1 MINKYIKNIFNFIN
15 YFTLACIIPIGY
27 FAPLGEWLL
36 LSLLSITTLLNIVIN
51 HSKVNY
57 NNLFIFGISIL
68 IIFISYFWSINPERT
83 SEVIGPIS
91 GIIIAIF
98 IVLNITQNNKIL
110 NIENL
115 IGIPLIITSLCIFLD
130 MILNTEIRSNLA
142 MLAGDAPTSRSANF
156 GRGIIILLMI
166 MPFSVAM
173 YLNKGKILLALSIFI
188 LVSTIVIL
196 GPNHSAKI
204 ALFITILSSIIIYFF
219 GPRSFLCFGI
229 VSLIFII
236 CLPILS
242 LKVFPKIPQI
252 KYKVTIIKQCVE
264 DFEDGTSETIDIR
277 NSPSYEMIPNS
288 DNCFRIMDWQ
298 ETSTGV
304 SIIHRLLVWNFVG
317 KEIYKKPFLGNGAGS
332 SRLIGQNII
341 LKVPHSNEK
350 IKGGIPLHPHNNFLE
365 IWLELGLLGIIIINI
380 LWIKIIKYGIQMR
393 QNSYIIGTGVC
404 SSIVTIFIMS
414 NLSFGVFQA
423 WWMSSIALIFLII
436 LQFSKSEQK
445 INL

>member
-36 LSLLSITTLLNIVIN
+36 LSLLSITTLLNIFIN
-51 HSKVNY
+51 YSKVNY
-57 NNLFIFGISIL
+57 KNLFIFSISIL
-68 IIFISYFWSINPERT
+68 IIFISYYWSINPERT

-173 YLNKGKILLALSIFI
+173 YINKGKILLALGIVI
-188 LVSTIVIL
+188 LVSAIVIL

-204 ALFITILSSIIIYFF
+204 ALFITILSSIIIYFL
-219 GPRSFLCFGI
+219 GPRSFLYFGI
-229 VSLIFII
+229 ISIIFILF
-236 CLPILS
+236 LPIIS
-242 LKVFPKIPQI
+242 SKILPPI
-252 KYKVTIIKQCVE
+252 GSIEKNNYYNV
-264 DFEDGTSETIDIR
+264 
-277 NSPSYEMIPNS
+277 P
-288 DNCFRIMDWQ
+288 WQ
-298 ETSTGV
+298 KTAIGG
-304 SIIHRLLVWNFVG
+304 SIIHRLLVWEYVAN
-317 KEIYKKPFLGNGAGS
+317 EIYKRPILGHGTGT

-341 LKVPHSNEK
+341 LNVPNTKQE

-380 LWIKIIKYGIQMR
+380 LWMKIIKYGIQMR
-393 QNSYIIGTGVC
+393 QDSYIIGTGVC
-404 SSIVTIFIMS
+404 SSIVTIFIIS

-436 LQFSKSEQK
+436 LQFSKKEQK

>member
-1 MINKYIKNIFNFIN
+1 MMINKYIKNIFNFIN

-36 LSLLSITTLLNIVIN
+36 LSLLSITTLLNIFIN
-51 HSKVNY
+51 YSKVNY
-57 NNLFIFGISIL
+57 KNLFIFSISIL
-68 IIFISYFWSINPERT
+68 IIFISYYWSINPERT

-173 YLNKGKILLALSIFI
+173 YINKGKILLALGIVI

-204 ALFITILSSIIIYFF
+204 ALFITILSSIIIYFL
-219 GPRSFLCFGI
+219 GPRSFLYFGI
-229 VSLIFII
+229 ISIIFILF
-236 CLPILS
+236 LPIIS
-242 LKVFPKIPQI
+242 SKILPPI
-252 KYKVTIIKQCVE
+252 GSIEKNNYYNV
-264 DFEDGTSETIDIR
+264 
-277 NSPSYEMIPNS
+277 P
-288 DNCFRIMDWQ
+288 WQ
-298 ETSTGV
+298 KTAIGG
-304 SIIHRLLVWNFVG
+304 SIIHRLLVWEYVAN
-317 KEIYKKPFLGNGAGS
+317 EIYKRPILGHGIGT

-341 LKVPHSNEK
+341 LNVPNTNQE

-365 IWLELGLLGIIIINI
+365 IWLELGLLGIIIISI
-380 LWIKIIKYGIQMR
+380 LWMKIIKYGIQMR
-393 QNSYIIGTGVC
+393 QDSYIIGTGVC
-404 SSIVTIFIMS
+404 SSIVTIFIIS

-436 LQFSKSEQK
+436 LQFSKKEQK

>member
-36 LSLLSITTLLNIVIN
+36 LSLLSITTLLYIFIN

-57 NNLFIFGISIL
+57 NNLFIFSISIL
-68 IIFISYFWSINPERT
+68 IIFISYYWSINPERT

-115 IGIPLIITSLCIFLD
+115 IGIPLIITSLCIFSD

-173 YLNKGKILLALSIFI
+173 YINKGKILLALGIVI
-188 LVSTIVIL
+188 LVSAIVIL

-204 ALFITILSSIIIYFF
+204 ALFITILSSIIIYFL
-219 GPRSFLCFGI
+219 GPRSFLYFGI
-229 VSLIFII
+229 ISIIFILF
-236 CLPILS
+236 LPIIS
-242 LKVFPKIPQI
+242 SKILPPI
-252 KYKVTIIKQCVE
+252 GSIEKSNYYNV
-264 DFEDGTSETIDIR
+264 
-277 NSPSYEMIPNS
+277 P
-288 DNCFRIMDWQ
+288 WQ
-298 ETSTGV
+298 KTAIGG
-304 SIIHRLLVWNFVG
+304 SIIHRLLVWEYVAN
-317 KEIYKKPFLGNGAGS
+317 EIYKKPLLGYGTGT

-341 LKVPHSNEK
+341 LNVPNTNQE

-365 IWLELGLLGIIIINI
+365 IWLELGLLGIIIISI
-380 LWIKIIKYGIQMR
+380 LWMKIIKYGIQMR
-393 QNSYIIGTGVC
+393 QDSYIIGTGVC
-404 SSIVTIFIMS
+404 SSIVTIFIIS

-436 LQFSKSEQK
+436 LQFSKKEQK

>member
-1 MINKYIKNIFNFIN
+1 MMINKYIKNIFNFIN

-36 LSLLSITTLLNIVIN
+36 LSLLSITTLLNIFIN
-51 HSKVNY
+51 YSKVNY
-57 NNLFIFGISIL
+57 KNLFIFSISIL
-68 IIFISYFWSINPERT
+68 IIFISYYWSINPERT

-98 IVLNITQNNKIL
+98 IVLNITKNNKIL

-142 MLAGDAPTSRSANF
+142 MLAGDAPTSKSANF

-173 YLNKGKILLALSIFI
+173 YINKGKILLALGVVI
-188 LVSTIVIL
+188 LVSAIVIL

-204 ALFITILSSIIIYFF
+204 ALFITILSSIIIYFL
-219 GPRSFLCFGI
+219 GPRSFLYFGI
-229 VSLIFII
+229 ISIIFILF
-236 CLPILS
+236 LPIIS
-242 LKVFPKIPQI
+242 SKILPPI
-252 KYKVTIIKQCVE
+252 GSIEKSVYYRGLNNV
-264 DFEDGTSETIDIR
+264 
-277 NSPSYEMIPNS
+277 P
-288 DNCFRIMDWQ
+288 WQ
-298 ETSTGV
+298 KTAIGG
-304 SIIHRLLVWNFVG
+304 SIIHRLLVWEYVAN
-317 KEIYKKPFLGNGAGS
+317 EIYKRPLLGYGTGT

-341 LKVPHSNEK
+341 LNVPNTNQV

-365 IWLELGLLGIIIINI
+365 IWLELGLLGIIIISI
-380 LWIKIIKYGIQMR
+380 LWMKIIKYGIQMR
-393 QNSYIIGTGVC
+393 QDSYIIGTGVC
-404 SSIVTIFIMS
+404 SSIVTIFIIS

-436 LQFSKSEQK
+436 LQFSKKE
-445 INL
+445 

>member
-1 MINKYIKNIFNFIN
+1 MMINKYIKNIFNFIN

-36 LSLLSITTLLNIVIN
+36 LSLLSITTLLNIFIN
-51 HSKVNY
+51 YSKVNY
-57 NNLFIFGISIL
+57 KNLFIFSISIL
-68 IIFISYFWSINPERT
+68 IIFISYYWSINPERT

-173 YLNKGKILLALSIFI
+173 YINKGKILLALGVVI

-204 ALFITILSSIIIYFF
+204 ALFITILSSIIIYFL
-219 GPRSFLCFGI
+219 GPRSFLYFGI
-229 VSLIFII
+229 ISIIFILF
-236 CLPILS
+236 LPIIS
-242 LKVFPKIPQI
+242 SKILPPI
-252 KYKVTIIKQCVE
+252 GSIEKNNYYNV
-264 DFEDGTSETIDIR
+264 
-277 NSPSYEMIPNS
+277 P
-288 DNCFRIMDWQ
+288 WQ
-298 ETSTGV
+298 KTAIGG
-304 SIIHRLLVWNFVG
+304 SIIHRLLVWEYVAN
-317 KEIYKKPFLGNGAGS
+317 EIYKRPILGYGTGT

-341 LKVPHSNEK
+341 LNVPNTNQE

-365 IWLELGLLGIIIINI
+365 IWLELGLLGIIIISI
-380 LWIKIIKYGIQMR
+380 LWMKIIKYGIQMR
-393 QNSYIIGTGVC
+393 QDSYIIGTGVC
-404 SSIVTIFIMS
+404 SSIVTIFIIS

-436 LQFSKSEQK
+436 LQFSKKE
-445 INL
+445 

>member
-1 MINKYIKNIFNFIN
+1 MMINKYIKNIFNFIN

-36 LSLLSITTLLNIVIN
+36 LSLLSITTLLNIFIN
-51 HSKVNY
+51 YSKVNY
-57 NNLFIFGISIL
+57 KNLFIFSISIL
-68 IIFISYFWSINPERT
+68 IIFISYYWSINPERT

-173 YLNKGKILLALSIFI
+173 YINKGKILLALGIVI
-188 LVSTIVIL
+188 LVSAIVIL

-204 ALFITILSSIIIYFF
+204 ALFITILSSIIIYFL
-219 GPRSFLCFGI
+219 GPRSFLYFGI
-229 VSLIFII
+229 ISIIFILF
-236 CLPILS
+236 LPIIS
-242 LKVFPKIPQI
+242 SKILPPI
-252 KYKVTIIKQCVE
+252 GSIEKNNYYNV
-264 DFEDGTSETIDIR
+264 
-277 NSPSYEMIPNS
+277 P
-288 DNCFRIMDWQ
+288 WQ
-298 ETSTGV
+298 KTAIGG
-304 SIIHRLLVWNFVG
+304 SIIHRLLVWEYVAN
-317 KEIYKKPFLGNGAGS
+317 EIYKKPLLGYGTGT

-341 LKVPHSNEK
+341 LNVPNTNQE

-380 LWIKIIKYGIQMR
+380 LWMKIIKYGIQMR
-393 QNSYIIGTGVC
+393 QDSYIIGTGVC
-404 SSIVTIFIMS
+404 SSIVTIFIIS

-436 LQFSKSEQK
+436 LQFSKKEQK

>member
-1 MINKYIKNIFNFIN
+1 MMINKYIKNIFNFIN

-36 LSLLSITTLLNIVIN
+36 LSLLSITTLLNIFIN
-51 HSKVNY
+51 YSKVNY
-57 NNLFIFGISIL
+57 KNLFIFSISIL
-68 IIFISYFWSINPERT
+68 IIFISYYWSINPERT

-115 IGIPLIITSLCIFLD
+115 IGIPLIITSLCIFSD

-173 YLNKGKILLALSIFI
+173 YINKGKILLALGIVI
-188 LVSTIVIL
+188 LVSAIVIL

-204 ALFITILSSIIIYFF
+204 ALFITILSSIIIYFL
-219 GPRSFLCFGI
+219 GPRSFLYFGI
-229 VSLIFII
+229 ISIIFILF
-236 CLPILS
+236 LPIIS
-242 LKVFPKIPQI
+242 SKILPPI
-252 KYKVTIIKQCVE
+252 GSIEKNNYYNV
-264 DFEDGTSETIDIR
+264 
-277 NSPSYEMIPNS
+277 P
-288 DNCFRIMDWQ
+288 WQ
-298 ETSTGV
+298 KTAIGG
-304 SIIHRLLVWNFVG
+304 SIIHRLLVWEYVAN
-317 KEIYKKPFLGNGAGS
+317 EIYKKPLLGYGTGT

-341 LKVPHSNEK
+341 LNVPNTNQE

-380 LWIKIIKYGIQMR
+380 LWMKIIKYGIQLR
-393 QNSYIIGTGVC
+393 QDSYIIGTGAC
-404 SSIVTIFIMS
+404 SSIVTIFIIS

-436 LQFSKSEQK
+436 LQFNKKEQK

>member
-36 LSLLSITTLLNIVIN
+36 LSLLSITTLLNIFIN
-51 HSKVNY
+51 YSKVNY
-57 NNLFIFGISIL
+57 KNLFIFSISIL
-68 IIFISYFWSINPERT
+68 IIFISYYWSINPERT

-115 IGIPLIITSLCIFLD
+115 IGIPLIITSLCIFSD

-173 YLNKGKILLALSIFI
+173 YINKGKILLALGIVI
-188 LVSTIVIL
+188 LVSAIVIL

-204 ALFITILSSIIIYFF
+204 ALFITILSSIIIYFL
-219 GPRSFLCFGI
+219 GPRSFLYFGI
-229 VSLIFII
+229 ISIIFILF
-236 CLPILS
+236 LPIIS
-242 LKVFPKIPQI
+242 SKILPPI
-252 KYKVTIIKQCVE
+252 GSIEKNNYYNV
-264 DFEDGTSETIDIR
+264 
-277 NSPSYEMIPNS
+277 P
-288 DNCFRIMDWQ
+288 WQ
-298 ETSTGV
+298 KTAIGG
-304 SIIHRLLVWNFVG
+304 SIIHRLLVWEYVAN
-317 KEIYKKPFLGNGAGS
+317 EIYKKPLLGYGTGT

-341 LKVPHSNEK
+341 LNVPNTNQE

-393 QNSYIIGTGVC
+393 QDSYIIGTGVC
-404 SSIVTIFIMS
+404 SSIVTIFIIS

-436 LQFSKSEQK
+436 LQFSKKEQK

>member
-1 MINKYIKNIFNFIN
+1 MMINKYIKNIFNFIN

-36 LSLLSITTLLNIVIN
+36 LSLLSIITLLNIFIN

-57 NNLFIFGISIL
+57 KNLFIFSISIL
-68 IIFISYFWSINPERT
+68 IIFISYYWSINPERT

-115 IGIPLIITSLCIFLD
+115 IGIPLIITSLCIFSD

-173 YLNKGKILLALSIFI
+173 YINKGKILLALGIVI
-188 LVSTIVIL
+188 LVSAIVIL

-204 ALFITILSSIIIYFF
+204 ALFITILSSIIIYFL
-219 GPRSFLCFGI
+219 GPRSFLYFGI
-229 VSLIFII
+229 ISIIFILF
-236 CLPILS
+236 LPIIS
-242 LKVFPKIPQI
+242 SKILPPI
-252 KYKVTIIKQCVE
+252 GSIEKNNYYNV
-264 DFEDGTSETIDIR
+264 
-277 NSPSYEMIPNS
+277 P
-288 DNCFRIMDWQ
+288 WQ
-298 ETSTGV
+298 KTAIGG
-304 SIIHRLLVWNFVG
+304 SIIHRLLVWEYVAN
-317 KEIYKKPFLGNGAGS
+317 EIYKKPLLGYGTGT

-341 LKVPHSNEK
+341 LNVPNTNQE

-393 QNSYIIGTGVC
+393 QDSYIIGTGVC
-404 SSIVTIFIMS
+404 SSIVTIFIIS

-436 LQFSKSEQK
+436 LQFSKKEQK

>member
-1 MINKYIKNIFNFIN
+1 MMINKYIKNIFNFIN

-36 LSLLSITTLLNIVIN
+36 LSLLSITTLLNIFIN
-51 HSKVNY
+51 YSKVNY
-57 NNLFIFGISIL
+57 KNLFIFSISIL
-68 IIFISYFWSINPERT
+68 IIFISYYWSINPERT

-115 IGIPLIITSLCIFLD
+115 IGIPLIITSLCIFSD

-173 YLNKGKILLALSIFI
+173 YINKGKILLALGIVI
-188 LVSTIVIL
+188 LVSAIVIL

-204 ALFITILSSIIIYFF
+204 ALFITILSSIIIYFL
-219 GPRSFLCFGI
+219 GPRSFLYFGI
-229 VSLIFII
+229 ISIIFILF
-236 CLPILS
+236 LPIIS
-242 LKVFPKIPQI
+242 SKILPPI
-252 KYKVTIIKQCVE
+252 GSIEKNNYYNV
-264 DFEDGTSETIDIR
+264 
-277 NSPSYEMIPNS
+277 P
-288 DNCFRIMDWQ
+288 WQ
-298 ETSTGV
+298 KTAIGG
-304 SIIHRLLVWNFVG
+304 SIIHRLLVWEYVAN
-317 KEIYKKPFLGNGAGS
+317 EIYKKPLLGYGTGT

-341 LKVPHSNEK
+341 LNVPNTNQE

-380 LWIKIIKYGIQMR
+380 LWMKIIKYGIQLR
-393 QNSYIIGTGVC
+393 QDSYIIGTGAC
-404 SSIVTIFIMS
+404 SSIVTIFIIS

-436 LQFSKSEQK
+436 LQFCKNEQK

>member
-1 MINKYIKNIFNFIN
+1 MMINKYIKNIFNFIN

-36 LSLLSITTLLNIVIN
+36 LSLLSITTLLNIFIN
-51 HSKVNY
+51 YSKVNY
-57 NNLFIFGISIL
+57 KNLFIFSISIL
-68 IIFISYFWSINPERT
+68 IIFISYYWSINPERT

-115 IGIPLIITSLCIFLD
+115 IGIPLIITSLCIFSD

-173 YLNKGKILLALSIFI
+173 YINKGKILLALGIVI
-188 LVSTIVIL
+188 LVSAIVIL

-204 ALFITILSSIIIYFF
+204 ALFITILSSIIIYFL
-219 GPRSFLCFGI
+219 GPRSFLYFGI
-229 VSLIFII
+229 ISIIFILF
-236 CLPILS
+236 LPIIS
-242 LKVFPKIPQI
+242 SKILPPI
-252 KYKVTIIKQCVE
+252 GSIEKNNYYNV
-264 DFEDGTSETIDIR
+264 
-277 NSPSYEMIPNS
+277 P
-288 DNCFRIMDWQ
+288 WQ
-298 ETSTGV
+298 KTAIGG
-304 SIIHRLLVWNFVG
+304 SIIHRLLVWEYVAN
-317 KEIYKKPFLGNGAGS
+317 EIYKKPLLGYGTGT

-341 LKVPHSNEK
+341 LNVPNTNQE

-380 LWIKIIKYGIQMR
+380 LWMKIIKYGIQMR
-393 QNSYIIGTGVC
+393 QDSYIIGTGIC
-404 SSIVTIFIMS
+404 SSIVTIFIIS

-436 LQFSKSEQK
+436 LQFSKKEQK

>member
-1 MINKYIKNIFNFIN
+1 MMINKYIKNIFNFIN

-36 LSLLSITTLLNIVIN
+36 LSLLSITTLLNIFIN
-51 HSKVNY
+51 YSKVNY
-57 NNLFIFGISIL
+57 KNLFIFSISIL
-68 IIFISYFWSINPERT
+68 IIFISYYWSINPERT

-115 IGIPLIITSLCIFLD
+115 IGIPLIITSLCIFSD
-130 MILNTEIRSNLA
+130 MILNTEIRANLA

-173 YLNKGKILLALSIFI
+173 YINKGKILLALGIVI
-188 LVSTIVIL
+188 LVSAIVIL

-204 ALFITILSSIIIYFF
+204 ALFITILSSIIIYFL
-219 GPRSFLCFGI
+219 GPRSFLYFGI
-229 VSLIFII
+229 ISIIFILF
-236 CLPILS
+236 LPIIS
-242 LKVFPKIPQI
+242 SKILPPI
-252 KYKVTIIKQCVE
+252 GSIEKNNYYNV
-264 DFEDGTSETIDIR
+264 
-277 NSPSYEMIPNS
+277 P
-288 DNCFRIMDWQ
+288 WQ
-298 ETSTGV
+298 KTAIGG
-304 SIIHRLLVWNFVG
+304 SIIHRLLVWEYVAN
-317 KEIYKKPFLGNGAGS
+317 EIYKKPLLGYGTGT

-341 LKVPHSNEK
+341 LNVPNTNQE

-380 LWIKIIKYGIQMR
+380 LWMKIIKYGIQMR
-393 QNSYIIGTGVC
+393 QDSYIIGTGVC
-404 SSIVTIFIMS
+404 SSIVTIFIIS

-436 LQFSKSEQK
+436 LQFSKKEQK

>member
-1 MINKYIKNIFNFIN
+1 MMINKYIKNIFNFIN

-36 LSLLSITTLLNIVIN
+36 LSLLSITTLLNIFIN
-51 HSKVNY
+51 YSKVNY
-57 NNLFIFGISIL
+57 KNLFIFSISIL
-68 IIFISYFWSINPERT
+68 IIFISYYWSINPERT

-173 YLNKGKILLALSIFI
+173 YINKGKILLALGVVI

-204 ALFITILSSIIIYFF
+204 ALFITILSSIIIYFL
-219 GPRSFLCFGI
+219 GPRSFLYFGI
-229 VSLIFII
+229 ISIIFILF
-236 CLPILS
+236 LPIIS
-242 LKVFPKIPQI
+242 SKILPPI
-252 KYKVTIIKQCVE
+252 GSIEKNNYYNV
-264 DFEDGTSETIDIR
+264 
-277 NSPSYEMIPNS
+277 P
-288 DNCFRIMDWQ
+288 WQ
-298 ETSTGV
+298 KTAIGG
-304 SIIHRLLVWNFVG
+304 SIIHRLLVWEYVAN
-317 KEIYKKPFLGNGAGS
+317 EIYKRPILGHGTGT

-341 LKVPHSNEK
+341 LNVPNTNQE

-380 LWIKIIKYGIQMR
+380 LWMKIIKYGIQMR
-393 QNSYIIGTGVC
+393 QDSYIIGTGVC
-404 SSIVTIFIMS
+404 SSIVTIFIIS

-436 LQFSKSEQK
+436 LQFSKKE
-445 INL
+445 

>member
-36 LSLLSITTLLNIVIN
+36 LSLLSITTLLNLFIN
-51 HSKVNY
+51 YTKVNL

-68 IIFISYFWSINPERT
+68 IIFISYFWSINSERT

-115 IGIPLIITSLCIFLD
+115 IGITLIITSLCIFLD

-173 YLNKGKILLALSIFI
+173 YINKGKILLALGIVI

-204 ALFITILSSIIIYFF
+204 ALFITILSSIIIYFL
-219 GPRSFLCFGI
+219 GPRSFLYFGI
-229 VSLIFII
+229 ISIIFILF
-236 CLPILS
+236 LPIIS
-242 LKVFPKIPQI
+242 SKILPPI
-252 KYKVTIIKQCVE
+252 GSIEKNNYYNV
-264 DFEDGTSETIDIR
+264 
-277 NSPSYEMIPNS
+277 P
-288 DNCFRIMDWQ
+288 WQ
-298 ETSTGV
+298 KTAIGG
-304 SIIHRLLVWNFVG
+304 SIIHRLLVWEYVAN
-317 KEIYKKPFLGNGAGS
+317 EIYKRPILGHGIGT

-341 LKVPHSNEK
+341 LNVPNTNQE

-365 IWLELGLLGIIIINI
+365 IWLELGLLGIIIISI
-380 LWIKIIKYGIQMR
+380 LWMKIIKYGIQMR
-393 QNSYIIGTGVC
+393 QDSYIIGTGVC
-404 SSIVTIFIMS
+404 SSIVTIFIIS

-436 LQFSKSEQK
+436 LQFSKKEQK